1 MSFFSVSFIITG
13 QISIMGV
20 SVKDGNYSIMTDRL
34 DRLKRQ
40 LNGYQLFL
48 WFNDVIAF
56 MIDST

>member
-1 MSFFSVSFIITG
+1 
-13 QISIMGV
+13 MGV